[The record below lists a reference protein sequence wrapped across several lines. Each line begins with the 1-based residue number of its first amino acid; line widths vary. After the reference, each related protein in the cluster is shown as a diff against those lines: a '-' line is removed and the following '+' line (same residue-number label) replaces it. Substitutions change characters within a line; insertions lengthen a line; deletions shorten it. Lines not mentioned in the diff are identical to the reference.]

1 MSDRFMSMEHELHSM
16 QHEAV
21 RVVHR
26 YDGIARGSGF
36 FVIDLMVLHT
46 CISAVDHLRPC

>member
-1 MSDRFMSMEHELHSM
+1 M

-26 YDGIARGSGF
+26 YDRVARGSGF

-46 CISAVDHLRPC
+46 FISARRSSEALLMT